1 MMIMLSRKSVKI
13 KKLHT
18 LLIGK
23 MWKKLIG
30 VKIVKN
36 KNERKIKYLT
46 KGTKQRSD
54 DEQIWLKVVLD
65 DSNGITP
72 G

>member
-23 MWKKLIG
+23 MWRKLIG

-36 KNERKIKYLT
+36 KSERKIKYLT

>member
-1 MMIMLSRKSVKI
+1 M

-23 MWKKLIG
+23 MWKKLI

-36 KNERKIKYLT
+36 KSERKIKYLT

-54 DEQIWLKVVLD
+54 DEQI
-65 DSNGITP
+65 
-72 G
+72 

>member
-1 MMIMLSRKSVKI
+1 M

-30 VKIVKN
+30 VKIVKT

-65 DSNGITP
+65 DSNGITL